1 MLRRTALVLFTTSPL
16 LSLASEA
23 SSVAAARPAV
33 LSWLKVLDAA
43 DTSST
48 WEQAA
53 SGFKKAVT
61 SQQWA
66 QASTAVRAPLG
77 IARQR
82 NERSSQFS
90 NSLLG
95 APDGEYVVFQ
105 FQTVFENKA
114 AAVETVTAVKDIDGA
129 WRVTGYFIK

>member
-1 MLRRTALVLFTTSPL
+1 M
-16 LSLASEA
+16 
-23 SSVAAARPAV
+23 AR
-33 LSWLKVLDAA
+33 
-43 DTSST
+43 
-48 WEQAA
+48 
-53 SGFKKAVT
+53 

-77 IARQR
+77 TARQR

-90 NSLLG
+90 NSLPG

-114 AAVETVTAVKDIDGA
+114 AAVETVTVVKDIDGA